1 MAEAAKLLIV
11 PVAPVRWTGNEQKAN
26 TERHGGERVTLQVE
40 LVSAESRVWSG
51 SASMII
57 ARTVEGEIGIMTGH
71 EPTLAL
77 LAPGRV
83 QIRVEGGESIVAEV
97 EDGGFLSIDHDRVTV
112 VADTAALVSA
122 SDR

>member
-1 MAEAAKLLIV
+1 M
-11 PVAPVRWTGNEQKAN
+11 
-26 TERHGGERVTLQVE
+26 TLQVE

-51 SASMII
+51 SASIII